1 MCTLPAVPIVV
12 SVACR
17 ALQAIVTVEMSA
29 VLEMSA
35 VHVAVSG
42 LHKAEPTLGANK
54 LHAKLKLLRPE
65 LQASASEV
73 RMALRSLKKEAKAE
87 AEAVKEKLQEL
98 RDALLGAGASGSS
111 LQ

>member
-1 MCTLPAVPIVV
+1 
-12 SVACR
+12 
-17 ALQAIVTVEMSA
+17 MSA

-87 AEAVKEKLQEL
+87 AEAVEANREEKLQEL